1 VEPDGAADVKA
12 LGSRHLGCFQEVT
25 AMVRDAKRKANRRNA
40 LRSTG
45 PRTPEGKAVSRMNAV
60 RHGLLAR
67 LPVIPGLE
75 SQKDWEAHLAQV
87 FDDLCP
93 VGYIEETFTE
103 RIALLLWKLGRAA
116 RYEREVSAIRI
127 ELANK
132 NAADELSDVKYRPGF
147 SVTSAEDR
155 RHARSFLRRFPKMR
169 DAAPVDSDDVVC
181 LVKEA
186 ETAADVHLDAT
197 EMDKVHSRRENWTAA
212 ELRAILD
219 RIAKDGGMTRDDLLE
234 EISNW
239 VEGRIDERL
248 DAEAEAEGKASRR
261 CRKSLLPPD
270 EHLDKTV
277 RYEGHMERSLYKAL
291 HELLRLQAAR
301 EGGDHVPPPAA
312 PD

>member
-1 VEPDGAADVKA
+1 M
-12 LGSRHLGCFQEVT
+12 SRL
-25 AMVRDAKRKANRRNA
+25 
-40 LRSTG
+40 
-45 PRTPEGKAVSRMNAV
+45 NAV

-93 VGYIEETFTE
+93 VGYIEETLTE

-116 RYEREVSAIRI
+116 RYEQEVSAIRI
-127 ELANK
+127 ELAK
-132 NAADELSDVKYRPGF
+132 KDAADELSDVEYKPGF
-147 SVTSAEDR
+147 SATSAEDR

-169 DAAPVDSDDVVC
+169 DAAPVDPDDVVS
-181 LVKEA
+181 LVEEA

-197 EMDKVHSRRENWTAA
+197 EKDKVHSRRENWTAA
-212 ELRAILD
+212 ELRAILGT
-219 RIAKDGGMTRDDLLE
+219 IAEKGGMTRDDLLK
-234 EISNW
+234 EISNC
-239 VEGRIDERL
+239 VEDRIDERL

-277 RYEGHMERSLYKAL
+277 RYEAHMERSLYKAL
-291 HELLRLQAAR
+291 HELLGLQAAR
-301 EGGDHVPPPAA
+301 EGGDHVPPPVA